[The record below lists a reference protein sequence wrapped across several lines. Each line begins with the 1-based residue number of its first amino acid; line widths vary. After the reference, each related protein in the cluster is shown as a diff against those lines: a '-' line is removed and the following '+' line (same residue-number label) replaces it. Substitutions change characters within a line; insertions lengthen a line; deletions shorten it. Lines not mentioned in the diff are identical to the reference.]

1 MTQQTLDIGLFA
13 GLSPA
18 LKWSF
23 LTLGLILQ
31 HIDGVG
37 RSGLKGSTDP
47 YRLIFARRSSPLEFY
62 AGLWCK
68 TVHGAILCVN
78 AQFVYDAIVGYILIK
93 RVVLITTYFFTVPI
107 LSNPMRIHG
116 RRYSSLHVY

>member
-47 YRLIFARRSSPLEFY
+47 YNFCTA
-62 AGLWCK
+62 
-68 TVHGAILCVN
+68 
-78 AQFVYDAIVGYILIK
+78 
-93 RVVLITTYFFTVPI
+93 FFTPRI
-107 LSNPMRIHG
+107 L
-116 RRYSSLHVY
+116 RRTLVQNCTRCNTLCERTVRV